1 MKNINVKLV
10 FYRTLFSQSAAS
22 VTMGSLSAFLSKN
35 RITNNLVLLEK
46 NNFHS
51 VEDVLENID
60 QNTIIIAKPNFK
72 DFYQMFQLLSEIKR
86 QNLINKIFICGPFSS
101 LNYDSLMKES
111 KWLDGII
118 IGNPEETTIE
128 LLKLLKKGAAY
139 CNCPGGIWRNP
150 KNGTISSYYQ
160 RKYKLKLN
168 DLPFSSRNI
177 EIDESGSYIN
187 IESSRGCPGK
197 CSFCHI
203 PILSKI
209 NGLNDVDYRDSVLV
223 VDEIEFLYR
232 NLGKRLFIFND
243 SCFWRNRKDDDR
255 ILKICSEIKRRKL
268 LIKFYVYLKCSPFP
282 PDNILKKMIESGL
295 VRVFLGLENHSKM
308 SKILFNKEIEDS
320 SYEFIK
326 KRLMKHNVNI
336 HIGYIIFEPYSS
348 INSVEE
354 NIKYLK
360 KIGKLF
366 RIGVFLEKVRIISG
380 SILHKKLIQ
389 DDLINK
395 SLSYSE
401 ITYGYKFKDAKTEK
415 FYQLIKE
422 IFSVELKNQA
432 YEFEYYCTTIG
443 LIKNILCRF
452 DNRNFKKLNKDFL
465 EFELYRDEAEN
476 LIYTFLIKIIKDVI
490 NDEVENGKKISIFVK
505 KFNMMHC
512 KIKIK
517 YASIFSKIKKI
528 NNGEYTE
535 LIYSGHEAIK

>member
-1 MKNINVKLV
+1 M
-10 FYRTLFSQSAAS
+10 
-22 VTMGSLSAFLSKN
+22 
-35 RITNNLVLLEK
+35 
-46 NNFHS
+46 
-51 VEDVLENID
+51 
-60 QNTIIIAKPNFK
+60 
-72 DFYQMFQLLSEIKR
+72 
-86 QNLINKIFICGPFSS
+86 
-101 LNYDSLMKES
+101 
-111 KWLDGII
+111 
-118 IGNPEETTIE
+118 
-128 LLKLLKKGAAY
+128 
-139 CNCPGGIWRNP
+139 
-150 KNGTISSYYQ
+150 
-160 RKYKLKLN
+160 
-168 DLPFSSRNI
+168 
-177 EIDESGSYIN
+177 
-187 IESSRGCPGK
+187 
-197 CSFCHI
+197 
-203 PILSKI
+203 
-209 NGLNDVDYRDSVLV
+209 

-348 INSVEE
+348 INSVKE

-366 RIGVFLEKVRIISG
+366 RIGVFLEKVRIIPG

-422 IFSVELKNQA
+422 IFSLELKNQA

-490 NDEVENGKKISIFVK
+490 NDEVENGKKISIFAK

-512 KIKIK
+512 KINIK

>member
-101 LNYDSLMKES
+101 LNYSSLMKEL

-118 IGNPEETTIE
+118 IGNTEETTIE
-128 LLKLLKKGAAY
+128 LLKLLKKEDAY
-139 CNCPGGIWRNP
+139 HNCPGGIWRNP
-150 KNGTISSYYQ
+150 ENGAISDYYQ
-160 RKYKLKLN
+160 RNYKLKLN
-168 DLPFSSRNI
+168 DLPFPNRNI

-209 NGLNDVDYRDSVLV
+209 NGLNDVDYRDPVLV

-243 SCFWRNRKDDDR
+243 SCFWRNHKDDDR

-295 VRVFLGLENHSKM
+295 VALGANSDPSVFSESELSNINTSAFRTLFYVIVWSLYLWNSKRA
-308 SKILFNKEIEDS
+308 KNT
-320 SYEFIK
+320 FI
-326 KRLMKHNVNI
+326 N
-336 HIGYIIFEPYSS
+336 
-348 INSVEE
+348 
-354 NIKYLK
+354 
-360 KIGKLF
+360 
-366 RIGVFLEKVRIISG
+366 
-380 SILHKKLIQ
+380 
-389 DDLINK
+389 
-395 SLSYSE
+395 
-401 ITYGYKFKDAKTEK
+401 
-415 FYQLIKE
+415 
-422 IFSVELKNQA
+422 
-432 YEFEYYCTTIG
+432 
-443 LIKNILCRF
+443 
-452 DNRNFKKLNKDFL
+452 
-465 EFELYRDEAEN
+465 
-476 LIYTFLIKIIKDVI
+476 
-490 NDEVENGKKISIFVK
+490 
-505 KFNMMHC
+505 
-512 KIKIK
+512 
-517 YASIFSKIKKI
+517 
-528 NNGEYTE
+528 
-535 LIYSGHEAIK
+535 